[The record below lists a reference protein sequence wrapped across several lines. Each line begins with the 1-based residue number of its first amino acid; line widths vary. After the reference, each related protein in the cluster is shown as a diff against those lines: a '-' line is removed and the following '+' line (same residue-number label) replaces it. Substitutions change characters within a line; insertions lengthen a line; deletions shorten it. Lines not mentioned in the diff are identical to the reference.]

1 MYNDHEILLRIFT
14 ASNTDNFNSKSG
26 QTKLIFISFHSN
38 FKVTKAKI
46 YSTFFLHFKA
56 QMKTLVKSESVAKTD
71 LIVEQNKNL
80 FVRLPKTETMKTNG
94 HFLFSDAKK

>member
-1 MYNDHEILLRIFT
+1 M
-14 ASNTDNFNSKSG
+14 
-26 QTKLIFISFHSN
+26 
-38 FKVTKAKI
+38 TKAKI